1 MLTNRHVFS
10 KKDEACPAFNIKPSD
25 LNCQI

>member
-10 KKDEACPAFNIKPSD
+10 KKDVAGPALNIKPSA
-25 LNCQI
+25 LNCQF